1 MFKNVLTRWI
11 KTDRNNIET
20 DNNIDIGLKNNNG
33 SPIFLVDINLIPMQL
48 QQQQ

>member
-11 KTDRNNIET
+11 KTDRDNIET

-33 SPIFLVDINLIPMQL
+33 SPIFFSRYKFDFWIE
-48 QQQQ
+48 